1 MDMLEPFYI
10 LLLQH
15 NIAML
20 NVPSFLWATTS
31 SSSNDFGEGPFH
43 GLHEGCPDAVLEL
56 EQDAKGLLGRT
67 SLSVGYSIWVRARD
81 GSTLAVLRW
90 LLHQKSQP
98 LID

>member
-1 MDMLEPFYI
+1 MFLHSFGPLHLPQAMI
-10 LLLQH
+10 LGKVL
-15 NIAML
+15 
-20 NVPSFLWATTS
+20 
-31 SSSNDFGEGPFH
+31 FH